1 MMLDEILKHKRKEI
15 EARKRELPLLLMKSR
30 IEDSESARDFAFAL
44 SRPGLS
50 LIAEIKKA
58 SPSAGL
64 IREDFDLEKIAISY
78 EQNGAA
84 AISVLTETKYFQGS
98 LDHLRRVR
106 EVVSLPLLRKD
117 FIIDEYQVY
126 ESKVCHA
133 DAILLIAAILEQSEM
148 VALLQLAHRLGME
161 ALVEVHNRSELER
174 ALAAGANIIGI
185 NNRNLR
191 TLKVDLRTSL
201 ELAPLVPP
209 GRIVVAESGIHSRED
224 VVELEKLGINAIL
237 VGECLMKSKDVGAKI
252 KELMGS

>member
-1 MMLDEILKHKRKEI
+1 MILDEILENKKKETEMRK
-15 EARKRELPLLLMKSR
+15 KELPLFLLKSR
-30 IEDSESARDFAFAL
+30 AEAAPASRNFASAL

-78 EQNGAA
+78 EQNGAV
-84 AISVLTETKYFQGS
+84 AISVLTETKYFEGS

-148 VALLQLAHRLGME
+148 VALLQLAHRLDME
-161 ALVEVHNRSELER
+161 ALAEVHNRSELEH

-185 NNRNLR
+185 NNRNLQ

-252 KELMGS
+252 KELIGS